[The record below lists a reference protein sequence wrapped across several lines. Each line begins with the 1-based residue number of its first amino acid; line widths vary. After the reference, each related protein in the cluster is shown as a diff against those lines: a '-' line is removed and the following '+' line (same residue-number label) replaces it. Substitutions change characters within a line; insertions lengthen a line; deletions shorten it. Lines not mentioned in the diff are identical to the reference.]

1 MIQTASTPCILG
13 CLQVFILQKIIS
25 FLCLEIPDFLFLV
38 DLIFIKDI
46 HLLRDQV
53 NQFEK

>member
-1 MIQTASTPCILG
+1 MIQTASIPCIFE
-13 CLQVFILQKIIS
+13 CLQVSVLQKIIS
-25 FLCLEIPDFLFLV
+25 FLCLETPDFLSLV

-53 NQFEK
+53 NPFEK